1 MSVNSAV
8 TYMRE
13 SYNKKTWKRESAFLL
28 LGVLCY
34 EIITNSF
41 DMVALIL
48 LPILGYASGMFGLDV
63 YSKLQQFTR
72 VTPDAGKRD

>member
-1 MSVNSAV
+1 MSVSDMVN
-8 TYMRE
+8 YMKD
-13 SYNKKTWKRESAFLL
+13 SYNKKTGKRESAFIL

-34 EIITNSF
+34 EIVTNSF
-41 DMVALIL
+41 DMVAIIL

-72 VTPDAGKRD
+72 VTPTAK